1 MSFDI
6 LTECRWACTNWA
18 KEGYYTSSNGKEA
31 YTGSACSSNC
41 SNQEPFSLN
50 NLLFSIDL
58 KIYYALPWIRNLKFL
73 KKKKKKKNEF
83 IRRDLG
89 MWFLYYYFIKVE
101 SAALDEIKYCDAH
114 L

>member
-1 MSFDI
+1 M
-6 LTECRWACTNWA
+6 N
-18 KEGYYTSSNGKEA
+18 KKV
-31 YTGSACSSNC
+31 
-41 SNQEPFSLN
+41 
-50 NLLFSIDL
+50 
-58 KIYYALPWIRNLKFL
+58 KIIE
-73 KKKKKKKNEF
+73 KKKKKKRWVF